1 MDNFLSLGKKSK
13 FGEIDFSKL
22 KSGITKKDLGIEGNA
37 VLSNIFDSIDNSE
50 EGKGNGRLERNELVA
65 FINKVKNLA
74 GNDKLSKR
82 EAQNYEINGEKLG
95 KNKEELLV
103 FLSKLANVT
112 KGVASVDET
121 TETVLFEDGH
131 TEQLLANGNKIVTKK
146 QDGKT
151 VTTTVDENENVLE
164 EIIEDETSVTITK
177 NDSKTNKKQ
186 EVTKRD
192 KDDNSVVTTN
202 YEEDGETPK
211 TKTKVSEN
219 STLNFKYN
227 KQIQQWIPVSEEIN
241 HGENKVERIV
251 YDQQLS
257 YENAYISKYSVM
269 MQDGKVVSKKVGDKT
284 VEYDGNGNTYVVVQ
298 PDERD
303 AAKVA
308 EKFGCSKEKLVELN
322 GNRVFFNVGEKI
334 KIPFEVEPDAAEL
347 ENRLSSEDSVKK
359 FEEEQEIK
367 RKAAE
372 EAKRKALQA
381 AEERRIA
388 EQNAARQREAQYK
401 KMGLINHEGQG
412 EKITGDYYLNGKKQK
427 SEEFTVIGQCIKG
440 RTLAKSKSGKL
451 VVIAH
456 DGVILKSDYVENSE
470 KYETAKKYNEGVKTR
485 KNAEGLAK
493 EFYEIA
499 DDNTGMTSMQKMQN
513 FLDTKINAKNVVA
526 FLNAY
531 DNKNIRKGDSSIVDT
546 VISEFADGNMR
557 MKVLTTILNKLCE
570 AAKNA
575 GVSAADIEKART
587 EFLTS
592 MKKEFGAIRMINP
605 KDMEKA
611 LDFLRGAIAAK
622 QTSNVDNMDSKTAIK
637 NFNSSFKEDYDTA
650 QSVYDESKGKD
661 GWSWSA
667 RVGDTVCGWFGC
679 NTIEE
684 METKLGKNAAAVKE
698 LANAKTESEF
708 KAKYKK
714 VFGIDFDPQ
723 KIAAAEAA
731 QSNYLMA
738 QGIAQGLNVY
748 DSLLGKANSQN
759 LAQLENSVKTSLK
772 MDNGQF
778 EAVKNEVYAGCE
790 NDSDKK
796 QAIIQYLQTVK
807 QELSTEYRKL
817 TNGKTLEQMGKD
829 FELVTRS
836 AFGTNDIGKDVA
848 QFTKNMATTEIVTDI
863 AGDIVLT
870 VALSFVPGGVAA
882 GATKIAATTA
892 KWGVRG
898 VKIAKAMKKTA
909 IVFNKVRKLEQGTMW
924 ATKAR
929 QGSYIAKAGN
939 VASKV
944 IAGSANAAAGTAIY
958 ESTATHHT
966 VEEIKEKCLTNG
978 IYGALGSGASE
989 LAPKLMQ
996 VFKINNTLATELAE
1010 EIINAVGSLGVE
1022 TAKGGQYGTT
1032 DAAIDMIAGIIM
1044 ARLSHV
1050 GSGHHGRK
1058 AKVDANV
1065 QADAPSV
1072 NVNESNVK
1080 TAKPKQA
1087 APSQDKP
1094 KYIVPENETPFEKA
1108 TRNGNNPSEIAP
1120 PRTVKLGDEKFKA
1133 VKENLADELNKISL
1147 PDDPHLE
1154 ILQKRIDAIHDRA
1167 QRRELQGMLNKKK
1180 ADFNEFSPH
1189 VDKSETSEQVHTEEP
1204 NAPRA
1209 EASEGVHV
1217 NEAEAPKAE
1226 ASEGVHVDEAEAP
1239 KTETSEGVHVDEAE
1253 APKTDASEGVHVDEA
1268 EAPKT
1273 DAVNSKSVK
1282 MTVQEIK
1289 AKFGK
1294 KVARMYDAVMNSIEK
1309 MKTAA
1314 DFDKIS
1320 SYISAKFVGYK
1331 SVMHQL
1337 QDSLVEKAKKLK
1349 LSVQEKIN
1357 NIYNAR
1363 LKTHRQELDKYVR
1376 TPKRKTMQHSDFV
1389 NSRPDL
1395 FGDNV
1400 DYSGSSVWSGYTPK
1414 DRHHGAWKMHLYSVS
1429 ESDWQTMC
1437 DVIIPYLKEHD
1448 VDWKTYKAA
1457 SGADCLNGTVQQGK
1471 AFTIYPKNNE
1481 DMAKIAKDLDY
1492 IIRKNKLQTSDS
1504 HIVGDNQMGDTGRLF
1519 YRYEFNSKKYKDE
1532 ILDLGN
1538 KNDFQSY
1545 LNRYDANRGE
1555 GRYLADDMTTDD
1567 DIWRNFDPSDA
1578 NAQPASSSTNS
1589 ADYSTSGTK
1598 AKADPVKERA
1608 YRRFDKNATP
1618 ERMPD
1623 NGVLNQN
1630 SQYVL
1635 NPEQM
1640 PVLRLLDGTM
1650 VDLNSP
1656 EIKNKIMNLRDG
1668 EYLTLGRNGDIEVS
1682 TSPNVSRHHIVIAKE
1697 NGTVQLKDVSSFGN
1711 TKALS
1716 QADYELREK
1725 NIQKFDRNA
1734 AAVELTNNTKIDQNL
1749 NYILDINDLPKL
1761 RLYDGTVIDL
1771 NNPKYY
1777 SAIQNLKEGG
1787 FITLGRTGFADIGIS
1802 SSTSISRNHIIL
1814 TIQDGELLLKDVSAN
1829 AGTYRVGGKNASGS
1843 QRQHNTSDNYNKDN
1857 SYKSNESGQ
1866 AGTSSKISQEQINE
1880 YKKLL
1885 GIDDSVLTKDAIKKA
1900 YRKKSL
1906 EWHPDR
1912 HPENMEKA
1920 TEMMKKINEAKDQLD
1935 KLVG

>member
-1 MDNFLSLGKKSK
+1 
-13 FGEIDFSKL
+13 
-22 KSGITKKDLGIEGNA
+22 
-37 VLSNIFDSIDNSE
+37 
-50 EGKGNGRLERNELVA
+50 
-65 FINKVKNLA
+65 
-74 GNDKLSKR
+74 
-82 EAQNYEINGEKLG
+82 
-95 KNKEELLV
+95 
-103 FLSKLANVT
+103 
-112 KGVASVDET
+112 
-121 TETVLFEDGH
+121 
-131 TEQLLANGNKIVTKK
+131 
-146 QDGKT
+146 
-151 VTTTVDENENVLE
+151 
-164 EIIEDETSVTITK
+164 
-177 NDSKTNKKQ
+177 
-186 EVTKRD
+186 
-192 KDDNSVVTTN
+192 
-202 YEEDGETPK
+202 
-211 TKTKVSEN
+211 
-219 STLNFKYN
+219 
-227 KQIQQWIPVSEEIN
+227 
-241 HGENKVERIV
+241 
-251 YDQQLS
+251 
-257 YENAYISKYSVM
+257 
-269 MQDGKVVSKKVGDKT
+269 
-284 VEYDGNGNTYVVVQ
+284 
-298 PDERD
+298 
-303 AAKVA
+303 
-308 EKFGCSKEKLVELN
+308 
-322 GNRVFFNVGEKI
+322 
-334 KIPFEVEPDAAEL
+334 
-347 ENRLSSEDSVKK
+347 
-359 FEEEQEIK
+359 
-367 RKAAE
+367 
-372 EAKRKALQA
+372 
-381 AEERRIA
+381 
-388 EQNAARQREAQYK
+388 
-401 KMGLINHEGQG
+401 MGLINHEGQG

-427 SEEFTVIGQCIKG
+427 SEEFTVIGKCIKG

-557 MKVLTTILNKLCE
+557 MKVLTTILDKLCE

-575 GVSAADIEKART
+575 GVSATDIEKART

-637 NFNSSFKEDYDTA
+637 SFNSSFKEDHDTA

-684 METKLGKNAAAVKE
+684 MEAKLGKNAAAVKE

-848 QFTKNMATTEIVTDI
+848 QFTKNMATTEVVTDI

-870 VALSFVPGGVAA
+870 VALSFVPGGVAV

-944 IAGSANAAAGTAIY
+944 VAGSANAAAGTAIY
-958 ESTATHHT
+958 ESTATNHT

-989 LAPKLMQ
+989 LVPKLMQ

-1050 GSGHHGRK
+1050 GSGHHGKK

-1133 VKENLADELNKISL
+1133 VKENLADELNKISM

-1154 ILQKRIDAIHDRA
+1154 ILQKRIDAIQDRA

-1180 ADFNEFSPH
+1180 ADFNEFTPH
-1189 VDKSETSEQVHTEEP
+1189 ADKSETSEGVHVDE
-1204 NAPRA
+1204 A
-1209 EASEGVHV
+1209 EAPKAETSEGVHV
-1217 NEAEAPKAE
+1217 DEAEAPKAE

-1239 KTETSEGVHVDEAE
+1239 KAETSEGVHVDEAE
-1253 APKTDASEGVHVDEA
+1253 APKA
-1268 EAPKT
+1268 

-1363 LKTHRQELDKYVR
+1363 LKTHKQ
-1376 TPKRKTMQHSDFV
+1376 
-1389 NSRPDL
+1389 
-1395 FGDNV
+1395 
-1400 DYSGSSVWSGYTPK
+1400 
-1414 DRHHGAWKMHLYSVS
+1414 
-1429 ESDWQTMC
+1429 
-1437 DVIIPYLKEHD
+1437 
-1448 VDWKTYKAA
+1448 
-1457 SGADCLNGTVQQGK
+1457 
-1471 AFTIYPKNNE
+1471 
-1481 DMAKIAKDLDY
+1481 
-1492 IIRKNKLQTSDS
+1492 
-1504 HIVGDNQMGDTGRLF
+1504 
-1519 YRYEFNSKKYKDE
+1519 
-1532 ILDLGN
+1532 
-1538 KNDFQSY
+1538 
-1545 LNRYDANRGE
+1545 
-1555 GRYLADDMTTDD
+1555 
-1567 DIWRNFDPSDA
+1567 
-1578 NAQPASSSTNS
+1578 
-1589 ADYSTSGTK
+1589 DYSTSGTK

-1668 EYLTLGRNGDIEVS
+1668 EYLTLGRSGDIEVS
-1682 TSPNVSRHHIVIAKE
+1682 TSPNVSRHHIVVAKE

-1716 QADYELREK
+1716 QADYELRAK
-1725 NIQKFDRNA
+1725 AIQKFDRNSA
-1734 AAVELTNNTKIDQNL
+1734 TVELTNNTKIDQNL

-1761 RLYDGTVIDL
+1761 RLCDGTVIDL

-1802 SSTSISRNHIIL
+1802 GSTSISRNHIIL

-1843 QRQHNTSDNYNKDN
+1843 QRQHNTSDNYNKDNYNKDN

>member
-1 MDNFLSLGKKSK
+1 MDNFLSLGKKGK

-37 VLSNIFDSIDNSE
+37 VLSNIFDSIDSSE

-103 FLSKLANVT
+103 FLSKLANLT
-112 KGVASVDET
+112 KGVAGVDET

-146 QDGKT
+146 QNGKT

-227 KQIQQWIPVSEEIN
+227 KQIQQWIPVSEDIN

-322 GNRVFFNVGEKI
+322 GNRVFFSVGEKI

-372 EAKRKALQA
+372 EAKKKALQA

-611 LDFLRGAIAAK
+611 LDFLRGAITAK

-637 NFNSSFKEDYDTA
+637 SFNSSFKEDYDTA

-684 METKLGKNAAAVKE
+684 MEAKLGKNAAAVKE

-1180 ADFNEFSPH
+1180 ADFNEFTPH

-1217 NEAEAPKAE
+1217 
-1226 ASEGVHVDEAEAP
+1226 DE
-1239 KTETSEGVHVDEAE
+1239 T
-1253 APKTDASEGVHVDEA
+1253 

-1363 LKTHRQELDKYVR
+1363 LKTHRQ
-1376 TPKRKTMQHSDFV
+1376 
-1389 NSRPDL
+1389 
-1395 FGDNV
+1395 
-1400 DYSGSSVWSGYTPK
+1400 
-1414 DRHHGAWKMHLYSVS
+1414 
-1429 ESDWQTMC
+1429 
-1437 DVIIPYLKEHD
+1437 
-1448 VDWKTYKAA
+1448 
-1457 SGADCLNGTVQQGK
+1457 
-1471 AFTIYPKNNE
+1471 
-1481 DMAKIAKDLDY
+1481 
-1492 IIRKNKLQTSDS
+1492 
-1504 HIVGDNQMGDTGRLF
+1504 
-1519 YRYEFNSKKYKDE
+1519 
-1532 ILDLGN
+1532 
-1538 KNDFQSY
+1538 
-1545 LNRYDANRGE
+1545 
-1555 GRYLADDMTTDD
+1555 
-1567 DIWRNFDPSDA
+1567 
-1578 NAQPASSSTNS
+1578 
-1589 ADYSTSGTK
+1589 DYSTSGTK
-1598 AKADPVKERA
+1598 AKVDPVKERA

-1682 TSPNVSRHHIVIAKE
+1682 TSPNVSRHHIVVAKE

-1802 SSTSISRNHIIL
+1802 GSTSISRNHIIL